1 MEKYKILEH
10 PADLKIKALGQ
21 NFEEV
26 FSNLLLGMFK
36 SLRPKLAKEKAER
49 EIKIEAQDRESL
61 LVDFL
66 SEALTFSDVNDEVY
80 FKVKFEKFT
89 DKMLKGK
96 LTGFKVKS
104 LGLEIKAVTWHNLKI
119 EKENNFLTATVLF
132 DI

>member
-10 PADLKIKALGQ
+10 PADLKIKAFGQ

-96 LTGFKVKS
+96 LTCFKVKS

-119 EKENNFLTATVLF
+119 EKDNNFLTATVLF

>member
-10 PADLKIKALGQ
+10 PADLKIKAFGQ